1 MSFLLLIGSHFFLR
15 APFFPGFYLPMATCL
30 RLCNW
35 AWSLWFYYF
44 WGTSLVMPFFGLW
57 ALLLCLIS
65 SIWLAAFTCFQHLQ
79 WFSLHIEIPQC
90 LPHISPCKSSRIRC
104 LVSME
109 FKKQVLWKILMVGA
123 FTLCTVYEDLPKGM
137 DIWVLCPGCLF
148 SGESWTYQNK
158 ISLIS
163 SPLLASLLTNC
174 WMLAPLF
181 FITQERIQLMRL
193 QFRHDN
199 TEPLLRSYTGY
210 FNCNIEWASRR
221 SSTIH
226 LWITLQTAK
235 WFHTKG
241 VTLQ

>member
-30 RLCNW
+30 WLCNW

-44 WGTSLVMPFFGLW
+44 WGTSLVMPFSGLW

-109 FKKQVLWKILMVGA
+109 FKKQVLWCLHLMYCIRRPTKRNGY
-123 FTLCTVYEDLPKGM
+123 L
-137 DIWVLCPGCLF
+137 
-148 SGESWTYQNK
+148 
-158 ISLIS
+158 
-163 SPLLASLLTNC
+163 SPLSRLSLFWRELDIPEQN
-174 WMLAPLF
+174 L
-181 FITQERIQLMRL
+181 
-193 QFRHDN
+193 
-199 TEPLLRSYTGY
+199 
-210 FNCNIEWASRR
+210 
-221 SSTIH
+221 IH
-226 LWITLQTAK
+226 
-235 WFHTKG
+235 
-241 VTLQ
+241 